1 MRRLVLAVAVMALA
15 ACQQSKP
22 GRIGIITALT
32 GSQQAFGQAHDR
44 GYEMALEE
52 INASGGVLGKPLEI
66 VKYDDQSKADIATQG
81 VAKLVDQDKVS
92 ALIGSY
98 SSESTKAIVPLVARR
113 GVPLL
118 MPTATADN
126 VLENTQGWSFRLC
139 SGATDYA
146 NAMVSSARTPGLPKS
161 VAIVYE
167 NTNFGQ
173 ANGAAMKKAAT
184 DAAIPIATEESYT
197 AKSPSYTAMLQKV
210 KEKSPDAIYF
220 ASYLLDATSLM
231 HQSRQVDLN
240 PRYFTAAGTG
250 FSTPEFPTEEKG
262 AGKDADYT
270 FSVTQWMPESK
281 WPGSAAV
288 RREVQGEVRLHARLP
303 RGAGVRGAQG
313 DGRGGEEGREVGS
326 RRHPRRPEGHRHAAD
341 HLRPGEVRRPRAEPA
356 PGAGDADPEGQ
367 VRDRQPQVRGD
378 GRSDRTHPEV
388 ERALTCSSC
397 RPSSTA
403 CWWEASTR

>member
-1 MRRLVLAVAVMALA
+1 MRRLVLAVVVFALA

-32 GSQQAFGQAHDR
+32 GTQQAFGQAHDR
-44 GYEMALEE
+44 GFDIALEE

-66 VKYDDQSKADIATQG
+66 VKYDDQSKPDIAAQG

-126 VLENTQGWSFRLC
+126 VMENTEGWSFRLC
-139 SGATDYA
+139 AGATGYA
-146 NAMVSSARTPGLPKS
+146 EAMVGFFKDVGLPKS
-161 VAIVYE
+161 LAIIYE

-173 ANGAAMKKAAT
+173 ANAASMKKAAT
-184 DAAIPIATEESYT
+184 AAGIPIATEESYT

-210 KEKSPDAIYF
+210 KEKNPDAVYF

-231 HQSRQVDLN
+231 HQARQVDLN
-240 PRYFTAAGTG
+240 PRLYTAAGTG
-250 FSTPEFPTEEKG
+250 FSAPEFPTEEKG
-262 AGKDADYT
+262 AGKDSEFT

-281 WPGSAAV
+281 WPGSAQFTEKFKAKYGSTPAYHAV
-288 RREVQGEVRLHARLP
+288 QAYTALKVMVDAVKRAGKWDPTAIRDALKTTNIPETTFGPVKFDERGQNLHPVLVTQIQKGKYILVYPKSEAI
-303 RGAGVRGAQG
+303 G
-313 DGRGGEEGREVGS
+313 DPVIPTPKWS
-326 RRHPRRPEGHRHAAD
+326 
-341 HLRPGEVRRPRAEPA
+341 
-356 PGAGDADPEGQ
+356 
-367 VRDRQPQVRGD
+367 
-378 GRSDRTHPEV
+378 
-388 ERALTCSSC
+388 ER
-397 RPSSTA
+397 
-403 CWWEASTR
+403 

>member
-1 MRRLVLAVAVMALA
+1 MPPRRLVLAFAVLALT
-15 ACQQSKP
+15 ACPQSKP

-44 GYEMALEE
+44 GYEIALEE

-66 VKYDDQSKADIATQG
+66 VKYDDQSKADIAASG

-126 VLENTQGWSFRLC
+126 VLDNTEGWSFRLC
-139 SGATDYA
+139 AGATGYA
-146 NAMVSSARTPGLPKS
+146 NAMMVFFKEVGVPKAL
-161 VAIVYE
+161 AIIYE

-173 ANGAAMKKAAT
+173 ANGASMKKAAT
-184 DAAIPIATEESYT
+184 EAGIPIVADESYT

-210 KEKSPDAIYF
+210 KEKNPDTIYF

-231 HQSRQVDLN
+231 HQARQVDLN
-240 PRYFTAAGTG
+240 PRYYTAAGTG
-250 FSTPEFPTEEKG
+250 FSAPEFPTAEKG
-262 AGKDADYT
+262 AGKDAEYT

-281 WPGSAAV
+281 WPGSAEFAKKFEAKYGSIPAYHAV
-288 RREVQGEVRLHARLP
+288 QAYTALKVMADAVKRAGKWDPVAIRDALKATDMPQTTFGPVKFDAR
-303 RGAGVRGAQG
+303 GQNA
-313 DGRGGEEGREVGS
+313 
-326 RRHPRRPEGHRHAAD
+326 HPVLVTQIQKGKYVIVSPK
-341 HLRPGEVRRPRAEPA
+341 AEA
-356 PGAGDADPEGQ
+356 TGDAIVPT
-367 VRDRQPQVRGD
+367 PKW
-378 GRSDRTHPEV
+378 S
-388 ERALTCSSC
+388 ER
-397 RPSSTA
+397 
-403 CWWEASTR
+403 

>member
-1 MRRLVLAVAVMALA
+1 MHVRRLILAVAALALA

-32 GSQQAFGQAHDR
+32 GTQQAFGQAHDR
-44 GYEMALEE
+44 GFDIALEE
-52 INASGGVLGKPLEI
+52 INAAGGVLGKPLEI
-66 VKYDDQSKADIATQG
+66 VKYDDQSKADIAAQG

-126 VLENTQGWSFRLC
+126 VLDNTEGWSFRLC

-146 NAMVSSARTPGLPKS
+146 NAMVAFFKDVGLPKS

-184 DAAIPIATEESYT
+184 AASIPIATEESYT

-210 KEKSPDAIYF
+210 KDKNPDAIYF
-220 ASYLLDATSLM
+220 ASYLLDATALM

-240 PRYFTAAGTG
+240 PRYYTAAGTG
-250 FSTPEFPTEEKG
+250 FSTAEFPTEEKG
-262 AGKDADYT
+262 AGKDAEYT
-270 FSVTQWMPESK
+270 ISVTQWAPESR
-281 WPGSAAV
+281 WPGSKEFTEKFKARYGIIPAYHAVQAYTALKVMAEAVKKAGKWDGAAIRDALKATDMPETTFGPV
-288 RREVQGEVRLHARLP
+288 KFDARGQNQHQVLVTQIQK
-303 RGAGVRGAQG
+303 GKYQII
-313 DGRGGEEGREVGS
+313 
-326 RRHPRRPEGHRHAAD
+326 HPKSEAT
-341 HLRPGEVRRPRAEPA
+341 
-356 PGAGDADPEGQ
+356 ADPI
-367 VRDRQPQVRGD
+367 VPTPAWS
-378 GRSDRTHPEV
+378 GR
-388 ERALTCSSC
+388 
-397 RPSSTA
+397 
-403 CWWEASTR
+403 

>member
-1 MRRLVLAVAVMALA
+1 MRRLVLAVAVVFLG

-44 GYEMALEE
+44 GFDIALEE
-52 INASGGVLGKPLEI
+52 INASGGVLGKPLEV
-66 VKYDDQSKADIATQG
+66 VKYDDQSKADIAAQG
-81 VAKLVDQDKVS
+81 VAKLVDQDKVT

-126 VLENTQGWSFRLC
+126 VLDNTQGWSFRLC

-146 NAMVSSARTPGLPKS
+146 NAMVAFFKNAGLPKS
-161 VAIVYE
+161 IAIVYE

-184 DAAIPIATEESYT
+184 EAGIPIAADESYT
-197 AKSPSYTAMLQKV
+197 AKSPSYTAMLEKV
-210 KEKSPDAIYF
+210 KEKNPDAIYL

-250 FSTPEFPTEEKG
+250 FSTPEFPTADKG
-262 AGKDADYT
+262 AGKDAEYT
-270 FSVTQWMPESK
+270 FSVTQWMPESR
-281 WPGSAAV
+281 WPGSAEFAKKFQARYGSVPAYHAV
-288 RREVQGEVRLHARLP
+288 QAYTALKVMAEAVKKAGKWDSTAIRDALRDINLPETTFGPVRFDARGQNQHQVLVTQVQKGQYQIVSP
-303 RGAGVRGAQG
+303 K
-313 DGRGGEEGREVGS
+313 
-326 RRHPRRPEGHRHAAD
+326 
-341 HLRPGEVRRPRAEPA
+341 AEA
-356 PGAGDADPEGQ
+356 TADP
-367 VRDRQPQVRGD
+367 VLPTPKW
-378 GRSDRTHPEV
+378 S
-388 ERALTCSSC
+388 ER
-397 RPSSTA
+397 
-403 CWWEASTR
+403 

>member
-1 MRRLVLAVAVMALA
+1 MRRLVLAVVVLALA

-32 GSQQAFGQAHDR
+32 GTQQAFGQAHDR
-44 GYEMALEE
+44 GFDIALEE

-66 VKYDDQSKADIATQG
+66 IKYDDQSKPDIAAQG

-126 VLENTQGWSFRLC
+126 VMENTEGWSFRLC
-139 SGATDYA
+139 AGATGYA
-146 NAMVSSARTPGLPKS
+146 DAMVGFFKEVGLPKS
-161 VAIVYE
+161 LAIIYE

-173 ANGAAMKKAAT
+173 ANAASMKKAAT
-184 DAAIPIATEESYT
+184 AAGIPIAAEESYT

-210 KEKSPDAIYF
+210 KEKNPDALYF

-240 PRYFTAAGTG
+240 PRLYTAAGTG
-250 FSTPEFPTEEKG
+250 FSAPEFPTEEKG
-262 AGKDADYT
+262 AGKDSEFT

-281 WPGSAAV
+281 WPGSAQFTEKFKAKYGSTPAYHAV
-288 RREVQGEVRLHARLP
+288 QAYTALKVMVDAVKRAGKWDPTAIRDALKTTNIPETTFGPVKFDERGQNLHPVLVTQIQKGKYILVYPKSEAI
-303 RGAGVRGAQG
+303 G
-313 DGRGGEEGREVGS
+313 DPVIPTPKWS
-326 RRHPRRPEGHRHAAD
+326 
-341 HLRPGEVRRPRAEPA
+341 
-356 PGAGDADPEGQ
+356 
-367 VRDRQPQVRGD
+367 
-378 GRSDRTHPEV
+378 
-388 ERALTCSSC
+388 ER
-397 RPSSTA
+397 
-403 CWWEASTR
+403 

>member
-1 MRRLVLAVAVMALA
+1 MHARRLVLVLAVLSLA

-32 GSQQAFGQAHDR
+32 GTQQAFGQAHDR
-44 GYEMALEE
+44 GYEIALEE
-52 INASGGVLGKPLEI
+52 INAAGGVLGKPLEV
-66 VKYDDQSKADIATQG
+66 VKYDDQSKADIAAQG
-81 VAKLVDQDKVS
+81 VAKLVDQDKVT

-126 VLENTQGWSFRLC
+126 VLENTEGWSFRLC

-146 NAMVSSARTPGLPKS
+146 NAMVAFWKEMGLPKS
-161 VAIVYE
+161 VAIIYE

-173 ANGAAMKKAAT
+173 ANGAAMKKAAS
-184 DAAIPIATEESYT
+184 AAGIPIATEESYT

-210 KEKSPDAIYF
+210 KEKEPDAIYF

-231 HQSRQVDLN
+231 HQARQVDLN
-240 PRYFTAAGTG
+240 PRYYTAAGTG

-281 WPGSAAV
+281 WVGSAQFAEKFKAKYGTTPAYHAVQAYTALKVMAEAV
-288 RREVQGEVRLHARLP
+288 RKAGKWDSIAIRDALKGTDIPETTFGPVKFDARGQNLHPVLVTQIQKAKY
-303 RGAGVRGAQG
+303 VI
-313 DGRGGEEGREVGS
+313 V
-326 RRHPRRPEGHRHAAD
+326 HPRSEATGQAVVPT
-341 HLRPGEVRRPRAEPA
+341 PKWAE
-356 PGAGDADPEGQ
+356 
-367 VRDRQPQVRGD
+367 R
-378 GRSDRTHPEV
+378 
-388 ERALTCSSC
+388 
-397 RPSSTA
+397 
-403 CWWEASTR
+403 

>member
-1 MRRLVLAVAVMALA
+1 MHARRLVLAIAALALA

-44 GYEMALEE
+44 GFEMALEE
-52 INASGGVLGKPLEI
+52 INAAGGVLGKPLEI
-66 VKYDDQSKADIATQG
+66 VKYDDQSKADSAAQG

-98 SSESTKAIVPLVARR
+98 SSESTKAIVPLVARH

-146 NAMVSSARTPGLPKS
+146 NGMVSFWKEAGTPKS
-161 VAIVYE
+161 VAIVSE

-184 DAAIPIATEESYT
+184 EAAIPIVADESYT

-240 PRYFTAAGTG
+240 ARYFSAAGTG
-250 FSTPEFPTEEKG
+250 FSTPEFPTEDKG

-281 WPGSAAV
+281 WPGSAQFAEKFKARYGSIPAYHAV
-288 RREVQGEVRLHARLP
+288 QAYTALKVMAEAVKKAGKWDPIAIRDALKATNMPETTFGPVKFDARGQNLHPVLVTQIHK
-303 RGAGVRGAQG
+303 GKYVI
-313 DGRGGEEGREVGS
+313 V
-326 RRHPRRPEGHRHAAD
+326 H
-341 HLRPGEVRRPRAEPA
+341 PRAEA
-356 PGAGDADPEGQ
+356 TGDPI
-367 VRDRQPQVRGD
+367 VPTPKW
-378 GRSDRTHPEV
+378 S
-388 ERALTCSSC
+388 ER
-397 RPSSTA
+397 
-403 CWWEASTR
+403 

>member
-1 MRRLVLAVAVMALA
+1 MRVRRLVVALA
-15 ACQQSKP
+15 ALVLAGCQQSKP

-44 GYEMALEE
+44 GFEIALEE
-52 INASGGVLGKPLEI
+52 INASGGVLGKPLEV
-66 VKYDDQSKADIATQG
+66 VKYDDQSKADIAAQG

-92 ALIGSY
+92 AIIGSY

-146 NAMVSSARTPGLPKS
+146 NGMVAFWRDAGLPKS

-184 DAAIPIATEESYT
+184 EAGIPIVADESYT

-210 KEKSPDAIYF
+210 KEKAPDAIYF

-240 PRYFTAAGTG
+240 PRIFSAAGTG
-250 FSTPEFPTEEKG
+250 FSTPEFPTTDKG
-262 AGKDADYT
+262 AGKDAEYT

-281 WPGSAAV
+281 WPGSAEFAKKFQSRYGAIPAYHAV
-288 RREVQGEVRLHARLP
+288 QAYTALKVMVDAVNRAGKWDPVAIRNALKATDMPRTTFGPIKFDARGQNLHPVLVTQIQK
-303 RGAGVRGAQG
+303 GQYQIV
-313 DGRGGEEGREVGS
+313 
-326 RRHPRRPEGHRHAAD
+326 HPKSEAT
-341 HLRPGEVRRPRAEPA
+341 
-356 PGAGDADPEGQ
+356 ADPIL
-367 VRDRQPQVRGD
+367 PTPKW
-378 GRSDRTHPEV
+378 S
-388 ERALTCSSC
+388 ER
-397 RPSSTA
+397 
-403 CWWEASTR
+403 